1 MKRKN
6 FYDFNPALQGV
17 TNHGKQISLGFSTF
31 GLKIRY
37 MLGEISTNDLET
49 TKIWS
54 NFICSFQKNEK
65 SYPNNFFIDDELINY
80 YSKKNSEEFIKDKV
94 KLILNSILNKS
105 FDTFDTKLSKA
116 LNAETSKQ
124 FQLCIKLDLRD
135 IVL

>member
-1 MKRKN
+1 MIKNIINLHQEVSSFLSRLERKN

-94 KLILNSILNKS
+94 KLILNSILKRQK
-105 FDTFDTKLSKA
+105 DK
-116 LNAETSKQ
+116 
-124 FQLCIKLDLRD
+124 
-135 IVL
+135 